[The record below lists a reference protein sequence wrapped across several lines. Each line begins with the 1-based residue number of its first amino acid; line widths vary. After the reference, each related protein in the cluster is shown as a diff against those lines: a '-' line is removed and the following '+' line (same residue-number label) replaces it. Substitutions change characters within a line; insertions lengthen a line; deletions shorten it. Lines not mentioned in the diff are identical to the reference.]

1 MKIRI
6 LLILLACLGLA
17 LPSVCTASE
26 PIDIGSRLEL
36 MVDDHLI
43 ERLGGKAEL
52 RMQRPIP
59 REVAIVH
66 DAPWEGNN
74 CAYHTVIQDEDV
86 YRMYY
91 RGTNLDMKNDKLRQT
106 HDAVVCY
113 AESTDGVHWTK
124 PKLGLFEFEGAKEN
138 NIIWKG
144 KGSHNFAPMK
154 DANPDCLPEAKYKAL
169 GGLPGE
175 GGLFAFRSPDG
186 IHWSL
191 LSEQPV
197 ITKGA
202 FDSQNLAFWDTVL
215 GKYRVYFRVF
225 RDGRDINTA
234 TSEDFLRWTEPVMLD
249 YPDGRKTQLYTNQVV
264 PYYRAP
270 HIFLGFPTRYIA
282 GRGLLTPLNEKI
294 ARAHP
299 RYGNDYTDG
308 GFMSSRDGT
317 TFHVW
322 PEAFLRPGLVKR
334 GRWMYGGNYQNWGI
348 AETEMDPAPEGV
360 APLLGPGTTKEL
372 SIYASEGGWLGKAN
386 RMRRYTLRIDG
397 FVSVHAPM
405 SGGEF
410 VTKPLRFDGQHLV
423 VNYATSAA
431 GSVRAEIQTEQGE
444 PIPGFTLAEAQEL
457 FGDQVER
464 TVSWKEGDDVSEL
477 VGRSIRL
484 RLVMKDADLYSFRFR
499 PRLAEE

>member
-1 MKIRI
+1 MTTRI
-6 LLILLACLGLA
+6 PLVLLAYLGLM
-17 LPSVCTASE
+17 LPSTSFASE
-26 PIDIGSRLEL
+26 PIDIGTRLEL

-43 ERLGGKAEL
+43 AELGDKAEL
-52 RMQRPIP
+52 RLHRPIP

-74 CAYHTVIQDEDV
+74 CAYHTVIQDGDV

-91 RGTNLDMKNDKLRQT
+91 RGTNFDMTNDKIRET
-106 HDAVVCY
+106 HQAVVCY
-113 AESTDGVHWTK
+113 AESDDGIHWTK
-124 PKLGLFEFEGAKEN
+124 PNLGLVEFADSTEN

-154 DANPDCLPEAKYKAL
+154 DTNPDCPPEAKYKAL

-175 GGLFAFRSPDG
+175 GGLFAFCSPDG

-191 LSEQPV
+191 LSEKPV

-202 FDSQNLAFWDTVL
+202 FDSQNLAFWDSAL
-215 GKYRVYFRVF
+215 GEYRVYFRVF

-234 TSEDFLRWTEPVMLD
+234 TSKDFLHWTEPVMLS
-249 YPDGRKTQLYTNQVV
+249 YADGRKTQLYTNQVT

-270 HIFLGFPTRYIA
+270 HMLLGFPTRYIA

-322 PEAFLRPGLVKR
+322 SEAFLRPGLVKR

-348 AETEMDPAPEGV
+348 VETEMEAAPEGV
-360 APLLGPGTTKEL
+360 APLLGPGTTREL
-372 SIYASEGGWLGKAN
+372 SIYASEGGWMGKAN
-386 RMRRYTLRIDG
+386 RMRRYTLRLDG
-397 FVSVHAPM
+397 FASVEAPM

-410 VTKPLRFDGQHLV
+410 VTKPLRFAGKRLV
-423 VNYATSAA
+423 INYATSAA
-431 GSVRAEIQTEQGE
+431 GSVQVEIQNEQGK
-444 PIPGFTLAEAQEL
+444 PIPGFTLAESDDI
-457 FGDQVER
+457 FGDQVAR
-464 TVSWKEGDDVSEL
+464 TVGWKGGNDISQL
-477 VGRSIRL
+477 AGRSVRL
-484 RLVMKDADLYSFRFR
+484 RFVMKDANLYAFHA
-499 PRLAEE
+499 AE

>member
-1 MKIRI
+1 MTTRI
-6 LLILLACLGLA
+6 PLVLLACLGLL
-17 LPSVCTASE
+17 LPPICLASE

-36 MVDDHLI
+36 MVDDYLI
-43 ERLGGKAEL
+43 AELGGNAEL
-52 RMQRPIP
+52 RLHRPIP

-66 DAPWEGNN
+66 DSPWEGNN
-74 CAYHTVIQDEDV
+74 CAYHTVIQDDDV

-91 RGTNLDMKNDKLRQT
+91 RGTNFDMTGDKIRET
-106 HDAVVCY
+106 HEAVVCY
-113 AESTDGVHWTK
+113 AESDDGIHWTK
-124 PKLGLFEFEGAKEN
+124 PNLGLVEFGDSTEN
-138 NIIWKG
+138 NIVWKG

-154 DANPDCLPEAKYKAL
+154 DANPDCPPEAKYKAL

-191 LSEQPV
+191 LSEKPV

-202 FDSQNLAFWDTVL
+202 FDSQNLAFWDSVL
-215 GKYRVYFRVF
+215 GEYRVYFRVF

-234 TSEDFLRWTEPVMLD
+234 TSKDFLHWTEPVLLG
-249 YPDGRKTQLYTNQVV
+249 YTDGRKTQLYTNQVT

-270 HIFLGFPTRYIA
+270 HMLLGFPTRYITS
-282 GRGLLTPLNEKI
+282 RGLLTPLNEKI

-348 AETEMDPAPEGV
+348 VETDMEEAPEGV
-360 APLLGPGTTKEL
+360 APLLGPGTTREL
-372 SIYASEGGWLGKAN
+372 SLYASEGGWMGKAN
-386 RMRRYTLRIDG
+386 RMRRYTLRLDG
-397 FVSVHAPM
+397 FASIEAPM

-410 VTKPLRFDGQHLV
+410 FTKPLRFTGKRLAI
-423 VNYATSAA
+423 NYATSAA
-431 GSVRAEIQTEQGE
+431 GSIQVEIQDENGE
-444 PIPGFTLAEAQEL
+444 PIPGFTLAESQDI

-464 TVSWKEGDDVSEL
+464 TASWKGGDDVSQL
-477 VGRSIRL
+477 AGKTVRL
-484 RLVMKDADLYSFRFR
+484 RFVMKDADLYSFRV
-499 PRLAEE
+499 AN

>member
-1 MKIRI
+1 MRSRIRI
-6 LLILLACLGLA
+6 ALSACLSLVLLSICG
-17 LPSVCTASE
+17 ASE

-36 MVDDHLI
+36 MVDDQLI
-43 ERLGGKAEL
+43 AELGGEAEL
-52 RMQRPIP
+52 RICRPVP

-66 DAPWEGNN
+66 DAAWEGNN
-74 CAYHTVIQDEDV
+74 CAYHTVIQDGDV

-91 RGTNLDMKNDKLRQT
+91 RGTNFDMTDDKLRNT
-106 HDAVVCY
+106 HDPVVCY
-113 AESTDGVHWTK
+113 AESVDGIRWTK
-124 PKLGLFEFEGAKEN
+124 PNLGLFEFDGSKEN

-144 KGSHNFAPMK
+144 KGSHNFAPIR
-154 DANPDCLPEAKYKAL
+154 DAKPDCAAEARYKAL

-175 GGLFAFRSPDG
+175 GGLFAFRSADG
-186 IHWSL
+186 VHWSL
-191 LSEQPV
+191 LSDKPV

-234 TSEDFLRWTEPVMLD
+234 TSDDFLEWTEPVLLQ
-249 YPDGRKTQLYTNQVV
+249 YADGRKTQLYTNQVT

-270 HIFLGFPTRYIA
+270 HVLLGFPTRYITS
-282 GRGLLTPLNEKI
+282 RGLLTPLNEKI

-348 AETEMDPAPEGV
+348 VETEIEPAPEGV
-360 APLLGPGTTKEL
+360 AALLGPGTTKEL
-372 SIYASEGGWLGKAN
+372 SIYASEGGWMGKAN
-386 RMRRYTLRIDG
+386 RMRRYTVRIDG

-405 SGGEF
+405 SGGEA
-410 VTKPLRFDGQHLV
+410 VTKPLRFAGKNLV
-423 VNYATSAA
+423 INYATSAA
-431 GSVRAEIQTEQGE
+431 GSVRVEIQDEQGE
-444 PIPGFTLAEAQEL
+444 PIPGFALAESQDI

-464 TVSWKEGDDVSEL
+464 IVSWKAGDDVSEL
-477 VGRSIRL
+477 AGKAVCL
-484 RLVMKDADLYSFRFR
+484 RFVMKDAGLYSFRFR
-499 PRLAEE
+499 